1 MRVSKMSKE
10 YLEALERIIEN
21 RIIDIEGI
29 ERSDGTSY
37 EKDIETIETAL
48 KRLEQIDNSKPSEAL
63 ECLEILYNMIDG
75 GWDRRDKID
84 NTYNTIKQTLTNQL
98 PKEVVLQIIDEEF
111 EKHKTDVFDMYNFY
125 IALKDRIGDIKN
137 D

>member
-1 MRVSKMSKE
+1 MSKE